1 MNTLNEGQKS
11 VEQKELIKKINFN
24 EATFEDLHKVKN
36 LEVGIEKQNLALI
49 LAEINVRLGL
59 DGEEKMKSRE
69 GGYHLTI
76 IDPSE
81 SGFLEI
87 MTAEQFEELKRISN
101 NIANGKGIEIKGVGM
116 IDGENSN
123 EVRESDKNKKVC
135 FVVIESRELN
145 DFRESLPERIDS
157 KGKKVKLEKK
167 DLHITLGF
175 VGGDIHN
182 SNIKN
187 EETKKYIPIRK
198 LKDEKFDDLAK
209 MIKLEFGGIE
219 GDKKEEKKLETP
231 VKVEKKEM
239 AISGQELGMIMK
251 NFGKLGLDNKEK
263 GKFIGIL
270 KSRGVA
276 GLSEAKYEENIIE
289 KVKDILGK

>member
-1 MNTLNEGQKS
+1 MNKLNEGKES
-11 VEQKELIKKINFN
+11 VEQKKGLIQKINFN
-24 EATFEDLHKVKN
+24 EAGFEDLKKVKN

-49 LAEINVRLGL
+49 LAEMNERLGL

-81 SGFLEI
+81 SGFLDI
-87 MTAEQFEELKRISN
+87 MTAKQFEKLKQISN
-101 NIANGKGIEIKGVGM
+101 NIADGKGVEVKGIGM
-116 IDGENSN
+116 IDGESSS

-135 FVVIESRELN
+135 FVVIESSELN

-157 KGKKVKLEKK
+157 KGKKVKLAKK

-182 SNIKN
+182 SNVKN

-198 LKDEKFDDLAK
+198 SKDERFDDVAK

-219 GDKKEEKKLETP
+219 GDKKEEKKPETP
-231 VKVEKKEM
+231 VKVEKKVM
-239 AISGQELGMIMK
+239 AISGQEMGLIMK
-251 NFGKLGLDNKEK
+251 NFHELGIDNSKRGE
-263 GKFIGIL
+263 FTAIL
-270 KSRGVA
+270 KNEGIA
-276 GLSEAKYEENIIE
+276 GLGRAGYGKYIG
-289 KVKDILGK
+289 KVKEILKN